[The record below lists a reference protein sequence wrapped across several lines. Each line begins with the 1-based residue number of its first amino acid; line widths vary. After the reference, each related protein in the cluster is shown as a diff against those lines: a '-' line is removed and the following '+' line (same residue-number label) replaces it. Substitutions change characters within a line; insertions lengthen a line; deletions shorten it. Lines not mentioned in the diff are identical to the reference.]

1 MYLKAANPCS
11 SVLFASHSLFGFLSS
26 TCCGCLPFMFY
37 LLLGLYSLFVTV
49 GNGSNEQI
57 PKVLFM
63 LMCIIVF
70 GILTMDKGTCKEL
83 TVLKN
88 DPKPQ
93 SLNVGLAGEE
103 WQEQI
108 DLGLSKSLQY
118 TSNQTKLTYHSGL
131 ALKRIKEVAAFL
143 EHSHFS
149 CWGKGEIWNQIC
161 SLPSSE
167 QLAPSSQH
175 VDVCVCGFI

>member
-1 MYLKAANPCS
+1 
-11 SVLFASHSLFGFLSS
+11 
-26 TCCGCLPFMFY
+26 
-37 LLLGLYSLFVTV
+37 
-49 GNGSNEQI
+49 
-57 PKVLFM
+57 M
-63 LMCIIVF
+63 LMCIIVL

-149 CWGKGEIWNQIC
+149 CWGRGEIWNQRC
-161 SLPSSE
+161 SPPSSE

-175 VDVCVCGFI
+175 VDVCVWLYLIFSTYTSAVHCVQNLLWTSYSLCNPFNKASSNFQFDMN